1 MRDLN
6 ERKTDLLRR
15 IVQSYIETASPV
27 GSSHLVKKYR
37 LNYSPA
43 TVRSEM
49 SSLEDSGYIIQPHT
63 SAGRVPTDKG
73 YRVYVDCLMKPGR
86 LCTKEPE
93 KIHQRMENS
102 GGDIN
107 RLLEEVSKILGSIS
121 KELSVVLTPWISWGV
136 FDRLELIELTE
147 RKILAVIHVQSRLVK
162 TIILEVNSDV
172 DQDRLE
178 KTTAELN
185 ERLSGLTLEE
195 IQNTIGNRLKN
206 VGRGDR
212 NLIQHFAE
220 YVTDIF
226 DFSEP
231 LEVHTCG
238 TQNILMQPEFSDIG
252 MMECIL
258 SLIDDRKSLA
268 HLFRKNVKKTEV
280 IIGREHKDN
289 KLYSFAVVTACYNRG
304 KDVGALG
311 VIGPTRMP
319 YNKILTLVDY
329 TAKTMTQYLS

>member
-1 MRDLN
+1 ML
-6 ERKTDLLRR
+6 
-15 IVQSYIETASPV
+15 SYIETASPV

-43 TVRSEM
+43 TVRSKM
-49 SSLEDSGYIIQPHT
+49 SSLEDSGYIMQPHT
-63 SAGRVPTDKG
+63 SAGRVPTDRG

-86 LCTKEPE
+86 LGTKEQE

-107 RLLEEVSKILGSIS
+107 RLLVEVSMILGNIS
-121 KELSVVLTPWISWGV
+121 KELSVVLTPWISWGI
-136 FDRLELIELTE
+136 FDRLELIQLTE
-147 RKILAVIHVQSRLVK
+147 RKVLAVIHVQSRLVK
-162 TIILEVNSDV
+162 TIILEVDSDV
-172 DQDRLE
+172 DQESLE
-178 KTTAELN
+178 KTTSELN
-185 ERLSGLTLEE
+185 ERLNGLTLQE
-195 IQNTIGNRLKN
+195 IQNSFGNRLQN
-206 VGRGDR
+206 VSRGDR

-220 YVTDIF
+220 DVTDIF

-238 TQNILMQPEFSDIG
+238 TQNILMQPEFSDIRK
-252 MMECIL
+252 MECIL
-258 SLIDDRKSLA
+258 SLVDDRKSLA

-304 KDVGALG
+304 KDIGALG
-311 VIGPTRMP
+311 IIGPTRMP
-319 YNKILTLVDY
+319 YSKILPLVDY

>member
-1 MRDLN
+1 MYDLN

-37 LNYSPA
+37 LKYSPA

-49 SSLEDSGYIIQPHT
+49 SGLEESGYIMQPHT

-86 LCTKEPE
+86 LGTKEQE
-93 KIHQRMENS
+93 KIHQQMENS
-102 GGDIN
+102 RGDIN
-107 RLLEEVSKILGSIS
+107 RLLEEVSRILGSIS
-121 KELSVVLTPWISWGV
+121 RELSVVLTPWISWGI

-147 RKILAVIHVQSRLVK
+147 RKVLAVIHVQSRLVK
-162 TIILEVNSDV
+162 TIVLELDSDV
-172 DQDRLE
+172 DQESLE
-178 KTTAELN
+178 KTAADLN
-185 ERLSGLTLEE
+185 ERLNGLTLQE
-195 IQNTIGNRLKN
+195 IQDTIGSRLQN

-212 NLIQHFAE
+212 YLIQHFAE

-258 SLIDDRKSLA
+258 SLVDDRKSLA
-268 HLFRKNVKKTEV
+268 HLFRKNTKKTEV
-280 IIGREHKDN
+280 IIGREHKND

-304 KDVGALG
+304 KDIGALG

-319 YNKILTLVDY
+319 YSKILPLVDY